1 MINIYNSL
9 ISHYRLQELS
19 NSNEEN
25 MDVTDIELIQ
35 YINVD
40 MHRLLKLLLEI
51 NLKFKSLR
59 KNTHYTLLGN
69 VEKAIWNWIEAYP
82 NEFMELQCKPNEELC
97 DCCDKLFEQLD
108 IYAENNNK
116 RKAYVW
122 SIQIM
127 LLLLCPKILEEIVNA
142 DAGAPFSQKHIRKR
156 SFIDSVKKALIP
168 HSSSKQLTEAAA
180 ITCVKLCKAS
190 TYINILDGTNVV
202 FTLVQSVI
210 NDLKLLLFNSKPF
223 IRMIPSNVNHDIELM
238 IECFVSIFRITPHNN
253 EALKV
258 SRRRPV

>member
-1 MINIYNSL
+1 
-9 ISHYRLQELS
+9 
-19 NSNEEN
+19 
-25 MDVTDIELIQ
+25 MDFTDIELIQ

-40 MHRLLKLLLEI
+40 INRLLKLLLEI

-59 KNTHYTLLGN
+59 KNAHYILLSN
-69 VEKAIWNWIEAYP
+69 VEKAIWNWIETYP
-82 NEFMELQCKPNEELC
+82 QEFMDAHSEELS

-116 RKAYVW
+116 RKAFVW
-122 SIQIM
+122 SLQIL

-142 DAGAPFSQKHIRKR
+142 DTGAPFSSKHIRKR
-156 SFIDSVKKALIP
+156 NFIDNVKKALIP

-180 ITCVKLCKAS
+180 VTCVKLCKAS
-190 TYINILDGTNVV
+190 TYINILDSNNVV

-223 IRMIPSNVNHDIELM
+223 IRNPSNINHDVELM

-258 SRRRPV
+258 SLLQVLSFIS